1 MKRLASLVGVA
12 LLLVAPTCVAQ
23 GPVPPVPTPSPSPA
37 PNPLPPAP
45 TPVPGPV
52 VKIEIDGPASVPDR
66 TLATFELVG
75 SEAAVAWLVIPAVSQ
90 DVCDQKLN
98 FTGQAGTYT
107 VIAFAIT
114 SSNTPVIVQKNV
126 VLEGDDPNPDPPVP
140 PIPPAPPAPTPV
152 TVPLMAYA
160 IFDTN
165 QQTSLPAG
173 QRALFFSESII
184 TSLKALGVTWR
195 HVDVSAP
202 EIQSPSWKQA
212 IASFGLPALLVMDKQ
227 GNLFERASGP
237 LPADEATT
245 VAQLK
250 GLRGFVDGV
259 IKWNKKDLGRQRKK
273 AQLH

>member
-1 MKRLASLVGVA
+1 MASLVGVA

-23 GPVPPVPTPSPSPA
+23 GPVPPVPTPTPAPAPLPPAPPSPA
-37 PNPLPPAP
+37 PN
-45 TPVPGPV
+45 PV
-52 VKIEIDGPASVPDR
+52 VKIEIDGPDSVPDH
-66 TLATFELVG
+66 TLATFEIVG
-75 SEAAVAWLVIPAVSQ
+75 AEVAAAWLVIPAVSQ
-90 DVCDQKLN
+90 DVCGQKLN

-114 SSNTPVIVQKNV
+114 SSNTPVIVQKSV
-126 VLEGDDPNPDPPVP
+126 VLEGDDPNPDPPIP
-140 PIPPAPPAPTPV
+140 PIPPAPPGPSPV
-152 TVPLMAYA
+152 TVPLMAFA
-160 IFDTN
+160 VFDTN
-165 QQTSLPAG
+165 KQSSLPAG

-195 HVDVSAP
+195 HVDVNSP
-202 EIQSPSWKQA
+202 EIQAPSWKQA
-212 IASFGLPALLVMDKQ
+212 VVSFGVPCLLVMDKK

-259 IKWNKKDLGRQRKK
+259 IRWNKKDLERQQRK